1 MKVKGKDGKEHEVGL
16 YDVHILTPMNI
27 NQWLA
32 AGDQGNQT
40 ARILISVFSQTFNQM
55 NEKMNTANPAMC
67 VCLDCQ
73 TKFNGKNTP
82 MAFVIMLPAFPFT
95 EDGTPHELAITSPIC
110 AKCSER
116 EDLDEMLKK
125 TWQKMGM
132 FNCREIHRTPQ

>member
-1 MKVKGKDGKEHEVGL
+1 MKIKGKDGAEHEVGL
-16 YDVHILTPMNI
+16 YEVHILTPMNVS
-27 NQWLA
+27 QWIE
-32 AGDQGNQT
+32 AGNQGNKT
-40 ARILISVFSQTFNQM
+40 ARILISVFSQTIEQM
-55 NEKMNTANPAMC
+55 DERMRAATPAMC

-73 TKFNGKNTP
+73 TKFNLDNVP

-110 AKCSER
+110 ARCSER

-125 TWQKMGM
+125 TWHEMGM